1 MQKHR
6 KLKSL
11 RLTLI
16 SSLCLGAVVS
26 FATAAKA
33 DGSFPDIS
41 GTNVWNNTAP
51 IFDRGGSGIDP
62 QLVERARRLNQ
73 EADQAFKACDAA
85 VLAAQQ
91 GGTRGPRQFL
101 RNPQS
106 TDAEFPVACQRLNEL
121 RQEAVSL
128 RSQLDAAARAGGS
141 PGFRTW

>member
-1 MQKHR
+1 MQ

-16 SSLCLGAVVS
+16 SSLCLGAVVT
-26 FATAAKA
+26 FATPANA

-41 GTNVWNNTAP
+41 GTNVWNSTAP
-51 IFDRGGSGIDP
+51 IFNRGGGGIDP

-101 RNPQS
+101 RNPEN
-106 TDAEFPVACQRLNEL
+106 TEAEFPVACQRLNEL
-121 RQEAVSL
+121 RQEAVNL
-128 RSQLDAAARAGGS
+128 RGQLEAAGRSGGTAE
-141 PGFRTW
+141 FRTW

>member
-1 MQKHR
+1 MHKQEKV
-6 KLKSL
+6 KSL

-16 SSLCLGAVVS
+16 SSLCLGAVVT
-26 FATAAKA
+26 FAAPAKA

-51 IFDRGGSGIDP
+51 IFDRGGGGIDP
-62 QLVERARRLNQ
+62 ELVERARRLNQ
-73 EADQAFKACDAA
+73 EADQAYKACDAA

-101 RNPQS
+101 RNPEN

-121 RQEAVSL
+121 TQEAANL
-128 RSQLDAAARAGGS
+128 RSQLEAAARSGGS
-141 PGFRTW
+141 PMFRTW

>member
-1 MQKHR
+1 MQ

-16 SSLCLGAVVS
+16 SALCLGTVVT
-26 FATAAKA
+26 FAAPAKA

-41 GTNVWNNTAP
+41 GTNVWNSTAP
-51 IFDRGGSGIDP
+51 IFDRGGGRLDP
-62 QLVERARRLNQ
+62 QLVERARRLNE

-85 VLAAQQ
+85 VLAAGQ

-101 RNPQS
+101 RNPENAE
-106 TDAEFPVACQRLNEL
+106 AEFPVACQRLNEL

-128 RSQLDAAARAGGS
+128 RSQLDAAAQSGGN
-141 PGFRTW
+141 PEFRTW